1 MSDVTVMFSLSLAM
15 RITHSFFVIY
25 MDYTH
30 MTRTSQWRGEYRLSS
45 ERGRGIEGQK
55 NMIKEYD
62 LKGDNL
68 ISAGY
73 PLFLDLL

>member
-30 MTRTSQWRGEYRLSS
+30 MTRISQWRGEYRLSP
-45 ERGRGIEGQK
+45 EREGGLK
-55 NMIKEYD
+55 NMIKGYNF
-62 LKGDNL
+62 KGDDL
-68 ISAGY
+68 ILTGY
-73 PLFLDLL
+73 PLFLLDFL